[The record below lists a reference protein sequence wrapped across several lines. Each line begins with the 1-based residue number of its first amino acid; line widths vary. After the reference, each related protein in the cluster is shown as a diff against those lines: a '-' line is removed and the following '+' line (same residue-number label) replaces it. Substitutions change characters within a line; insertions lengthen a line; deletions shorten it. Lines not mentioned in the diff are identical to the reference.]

1 MPSPKECGA
10 KFPKG
15 SKAYKDCIAYKN
27 QSPVKGRARKTKGSA
42 QKSGY

>member
-1 MPSPKECGA
+1 MPSLNECGA

-27 QSPVKGRARKTKGSA
+27 QSPVKGQARKPSPSKG
-42 QKSGY
+42 Y